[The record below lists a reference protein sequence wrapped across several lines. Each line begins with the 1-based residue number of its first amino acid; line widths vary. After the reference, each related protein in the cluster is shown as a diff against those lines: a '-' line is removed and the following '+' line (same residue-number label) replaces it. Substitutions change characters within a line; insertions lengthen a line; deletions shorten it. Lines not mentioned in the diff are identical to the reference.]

1 MGADTFTYSITDGE
15 GGTDLATATV
25 VFPGVNYAPDA
36 DDADDDSKTTCTTP
50 TDPVSRVVQ
59 CD

>member
-50 TDPVSRVVQ
+50 NDPVS
-59 CD
+59 